1 MLEPTGMQPAAMFQ
15 NRVDAGQKIAERLFG
30 LKLDLFGESGNQNI
44 VILAVPRGGIIVGD
58 IVASELAARLD
69 VVVSRKIGAPN
80 NPELAIGAVMPDG
93 SYFLNQEIV
102 EMLNVSQEYINIQAS
117 TQIKEI
123 DRRLISYRG
132 SKEYD
137 NEFEDKI
144 TVLVDDGIAT
154 GATILA
160 SASWIKNKQRVKK
173 LLIAVPVAPRSILK
187 NLNQV
192 ADDII
197 VLYTPDDFMAVGAFY
212 ENFAQIGDDEV
223 KEIMKKHGYNV

>member
-1 MLEPTGMQPAAMFQ
+1 MQPVKFQ
-15 NRVDAGQKIAERLFG
+15 NRIDAGQKIAERLFG
-30 LKLDLFGESGNQNI
+30 LKLDLFGESGSQNI
-44 VILAVPRGGIIVGD
+44 GVLAVPRGGIIIGD

-102 EMLNVSQEYINIQAS
+102 DMLNVSQEYIDIQAS

-123 DRRLISYRG
+123 DRRLLSYRG

-137 NEFEDKI
+137 NEYQDKI
-144 TVLVDDGIAT
+144 IVLVDDGIAT

-160 SASWIKNKQRVKK
+160 SANWLKNKQRCRK

-187 NLNQV
+187 NLNEV
-192 ADDII
+192 GDDVI
-197 VLYTPDDFMAVGAFY
+197 VLYTPEDFMAVGAFY
-212 ENFAQIGDDEV
+212 QNFAQIGDDEV
-223 KEIMKKHGYNV
+223 KEIMKRHGYNI

>member
-1 MLEPTGMQPAAMFQ
+1 MQPVKFQ
-15 NRVDAGQKIAERLFG
+15 SRIDAGQKIAERLVG
-30 LKLDLFGESGNQNI
+30 LKLDLFGESGSQNI
-44 VILAVPRGGIIVGD
+44 VILAVPRGGIIIGD
-58 IVASELAARLD
+58 IVASELVARLD

-102 EMLNVSQEYINIQAS
+102 DMLNVSQEYIDIQAS

-123 DRRLISYRG
+123 DRRLLSYRG

-137 NEFEDKI
+137 NEYQDKI
-144 TVLVDDGIAT
+144 IVLVDDGIAT

-160 SASWIKNKQRVKK
+160 SASWIKNKQRCRK

-187 NLNQV
+187 NLNEV
-192 ADDII
+192 ADDVT
-197 VLYTPDDFMAVGAFY
+197 VLYTPEDFMAVGDFY
-212 ENFAQIGDDEV
+212 QNFAQIEDDKV
-223 KEIMKKHGYNV
+223 KGIMKRHGYNV

>member
-1 MLEPTGMQPAAMFQ
+1 MQPVKFQ
-15 NRVDAGQKIAERLFG
+15 SRMDAGQKIAERLIG
-30 LKLDLFGESGNQNI
+30 LKEDLTAKRNHSI
-44 VILAVPRGGIIVGD
+44 VVLAIPRGGIIIGD

-69 VVVSRKIGAPN
+69 VVISRKIGAPN

-93 SYFLNQEIV
+93 SYFLNKEIV
-102 EMLNVSQEYINIQAS
+102 DILNVSQEYIDIQAN

-123 DRRLISYRG
+123 DRRLLSYRG

-144 TVLVDDGIAT
+144 MVLVDDGIAT
-154 GATILA
+154 GATIVA
-160 SASWIKNKQRVKK
+160 SANWLKNKQRCRK

-192 ADDII
+192 ADDVI
-197 VLYTPDDFMAVGAFY
+197 VLYTPEDFMAVGAFY
-212 ENFAQIGDDEV
+212 HDLPQISDDEV
-223 KEIMKKHGYNV
+223 KQIMKRHGYNI